1 MNRTIAKIA
10 TIALL
15 TLSAASALP
24 AGATEGTTAQ
34 GGTCTSTHII
44 QRGETL
50 YRIAR
55 RYGTTVAE
63 LQRINNM
70 GTSTTIYAGNGLCV
84 SMGSTN
90 PNPPAG
96 TSYTVQRG
104 DTLSRIA
111 RRYGV
116 DMNVLARV
124 NNIRD
129 VNKIFVGQVLSIP
142 DFTTQ

>member
-1 MNRTIAKIA
+1 MNRKIA
-10 TIALL
+10 HIATMALL
-15 TLSAASALP
+15 AISAASALP
-24 AGATEGTTAQ
+24 AGATAGTTAQ
-34 GGTCTSTHII
+34 GGNCTTTHRI
-44 QRGETL
+44 QSGETL

-63 LQRINNM
+63 LQRLNNL
-70 GTSTTIYAGNGLCV
+70 GTSTLIYAGNNLCV

-90 PNPPAG
+90 PNPPTG
-96 TSYTVQRG
+96 TSYTVQPG
-104 DTLSRIA
+104 DILSRIA
-111 RRYGV
+111 RRFGV

-129 VNKIFVGQVLSIP
+129 VNRIYVGQVLTIP

>member
-1 MNRTIAKIA
+1 MNRKITKIA

-15 TLSAASALP
+15 TIGAAGVLP

-34 GGTCTSTHII
+34 GGYCTNTHII
-44 QRGETL
+44 QSGETL

-70 GTSTTIYAGNGLCV
+70 GNSTTIYAGNGLCA

-90 PNPPAG
+90 PNPPTG
-96 TSYTVQRG
+96 TQYTVQRG
-104 DTLSRIA
+104 DILSRIA
-111 RRYGV
+111 RRFGV

-129 VNKIFVGQVLSIP
+129 VNKIYVGQVLTIP

>member
-1 MNRTIAKIA
+1 MNRKLTQIA

-15 TLSAASALP
+15 TLSAAAALP

-34 GGTCTSTHII
+34 GAYCTNTHII
-44 QRGETL
+44 QSGETL

-63 LQRINNM
+63 LQRLNNM
-70 GTSTTIYAGNGLCV
+70 GSSTTIYAGNGLCV
-84 SMGSTN
+84 SMGSTT
-90 PNPPAG
+90 PNPPSG
-96 TSYTVQRG
+96 TQYTVQRG

-124 NNIRD
+124 NNLRD
-129 VNKIFVGQVLSIP
+129 VNRIYVGQLLVIP
-142 DFTTQ
+142 DFTIQ